1 MVLVLAAFA
10 AATPLAAIATL
21 WRTGVAGEIIATAVL
36 VAATLV
42 LIEVGVPVEVLMLV
56 LVLIDVRV
64 CIGMRIRIDVRIG
77 IALERFAFERLSWI
91 SRRRVAL
98 FGLLALERSALSS
111 LQRVALI
118 ALNVELALRTLQVAL
133 QRAAP
138 ALEILEISRLAE
150 LLTQR
155 RVLESDSAAMR
166 RFELPMIAV
175 WSSHQIGAIESIVVD
190 HIDGHRAAAA
200 PTAVP
205 APVIVAPQRCT
216 DGETHAET
224 DHCGADHISRRV
236 PVERR
241 VGRVRPGA
249 IDHHG
254 VVDRN
259 IIDARV
265 IRLDLDIFG
274 RWRRWQQRR
283 IDADWHRARRRRRFR
298 RRNRADPDFVRR
310 SQIAVGLRLGAQ

>member
-77 IALERFAFERLSWI
+77 IALERFAFERLTLI
-91 SRRRVAL
+91 SLRRIAL
-98 FGLLALERSALSS
+98 IALERLVFERSALSS

-205 APVIVAPQRCT
+205 APVIVAPQRC
-216 DGETHAET
+216 
-224 DHCGADHISRRV
+224 
-236 PVERR
+236 
-241 VGRVRPGA
+241 
-249 IDHHG
+249 
-254 VVDRN
+254 
-259 IIDARV
+259 
-265 IRLDLDIFG
+265 
-274 RWRRWQQRR
+274 
-283 IDADWHRARRRRRFR
+283 
-298 RRNRADPDFVRR
+298 
-310 SQIAVGLRLGAQ
+310 

>member
-77 IALERFAFERLSWI
+77 IALERFAFERLTWI

-98 FGLLALERSALSS
+98 IALVALERFAFECLTLIS

-175 WSSHQIGAIESIVVD
+175 WS
-190 HIDGHRAAAA
+190 
-200 PTAVP
+200 
-205 APVIVAPQRCT
+205 
-216 DGETHAET
+216 
-224 DHCGADHISRRV
+224 
-236 PVERR
+236 
-241 VGRVRPGA
+241 
-249 IDHHG
+249 
-254 VVDRN
+254 
-259 IIDARV
+259 
-265 IRLDLDIFG
+265 
-274 RWRRWQQRR
+274 
-283 IDADWHRARRRRRFR
+283 
-298 RRNRADPDFVRR
+298 
-310 SQIAVGLRLGAQ
+310 